1 MNQCSRHKCVRNC
14 KDCELFWKNNAEADR
29 FKCLG
34 LKNAVLLQIKILK
47 IKKRVLETDVWY
59 KI

>member
-14 KDCELFWKNNAEADR
+14 KDCELFWENNAEADR

-47 IKKRVLETDVWY
+47 IKKRVLETYVW
-59 KI
+59 